1 MSNNKLNIAKTIKV
15 GFNKRSDTYTGML
28 AYIIYY
34 DEKGVLRKEKSWDSW
49 RDHKIDAQ
57 EFPNEPTS
65 GFVLNKKVGDY
76 RSDWNHRMAHIRV
89 YDPRGFEFEIS
100 VENLLY
106 ILQECT
112 STKGKGLEGE
122 FVYAWDGTTL
132 VLLPTDSVEYQ
143 ESKVF
148 TDHKLSKVAK
158 GDMIPG
164 CVYMNKDMENVLYL
178 GREDYYEFETNY
190 QEAGYE
196 YSYSYANKGKKH
208 VFVYTDKG
216 KEGNY
221 WIQTGFTKIA
231 SKISDAIATDFPE
244 KYEAFKRS
252 FNGSPVTKITF
263 EEITP
268 VIEESYGHK
277 RIANCYSTYAKKGDK
292 YYSFST
298 DRIVD
303 DKIAILY
310 NTEHTISDG
319 KLLIA
324 KRDYGRTSYG
334 YNSNYG
340 YNGYVNKELILLSDL
355 KLYVPTIHNE
365 YGNSKKIR

>member
-122 FVYAWDGTTL
+122 FVYAWDGTNL
-132 VLLPTDSVEYQ
+132 ILLPTESVEYQ
-143 ESKVF
+143 SSKVF
-148 TDHKLSKVAK
+148 TDHKLSKVSK
-158 GDMIPG
+158 SDMIPG

-178 GREDYYEFETNY
+178 GREDYYEFETDYGFDNDKYTAY
-190 QEAGYE
+190 QQV
-196 YSYSYANKGKKH
+196 NKGKKH
-208 VFVYTDKG
+208 VFLHTDKDKAG
-216 KEGNY
+216 KY

-231 SKISDAIATDFPE
+231 SKLSDAISSDFAEEYE
-244 KYEAFKRS
+244 KLKQS
-252 FNGSPVTKITF
+252 FYGSPVTKVTF
-263 EEITP
+263 EEVVPEI
-268 VIEESYGHK
+268 VNHYGHTRVMGYGYFSSK
-277 RIANCYSTYAKKGDK
+277 DGK
-292 YYSFST
+292 YYEF
-298 DRIVD
+298 D
-303 DKIAILY
+303 Y
-310 NTEHTISDG
+310 NLS
-319 KLLIA
+319 LIH
-324 KRDYGRTSYG
+324 
-334 YNSNYG
+334 
-340 YNGYVNKELILLSDL
+340 I
-355 KLYVPTIHNE
+355 
-365 YGNSKKIR
+365 

>member
-49 RDHKIDAQ
+49 RDHKIAAQ
-57 EFPNEPTS
+57 EFANEPTS

-76 RSDWNHRMAHIRV
+76 KSDWNHRMAHIRV

-143 ESKVF
+143 ASKVF
-148 TDHKLSKVAK
+148 TDHKLSKVSKA
-158 GDMIPG
+158 DMIPG

-178 GREDYYEFETNY
+178 GREDYYEFDTNFSV
-190 QEAGYE
+190 EGYE
-196 YSYSYANKGKKH
+196 YCYSSVNRGKKH
-208 VFVYTDKG
+208 VFVYTDKNKAG
-216 KEGNY
+216 QY

-231 SKISDAIATDFPE
+231 SKISDTISTDFPQE
-244 KYEAFKRS
+244 FENYKQS
-252 FNGSPVTKITF
+252 FYGSPVTKITF
-263 EEITP
+263 EECEPKI
-268 VIEESYGHK
+268 SSSGYGW
-277 RIANCYSTYAKKGDK
+277 TYLENRYDTVMKKNNK
-292 YYSFST
+292 YYRFND
-298 DRIVD
+298 DRIIDNSMSYYLTNEYSVD
-303 DKIAILY
+303 DCTLRIHKL
-310 NTEHTISDG
+310 SDDARRYYYSNS
-319 KLLIA
+319 A
-324 KRDYGRTSYG
+324 KETVS
-334 YNSNYG
+334 
-340 YNGYVNKELILLSDL
+340 IQDL
-355 KLYVPTIHNE
+355 KLYIPTYHNE
-365 YGNSKKIR
+365 YGKTHKVR

>member
-34 DEKGVLRKEKSWDSW
+34 DEKGILRKEKSWESW
-49 RDHKIDAQ
+49 RDKKIDAQ

-76 RSDWNHRMAHIRV
+76 KSDWNHRMAHIRV

-143 ESKVF
+143 ASKVF
-148 TDHKLSKVAK
+148 TDHKLSKVSK
-158 GDMIPG
+158 GDMVPG

-178 GREDYYEFETNY
+178 GREDYYELETNY
-190 QEAGYE
+190 NEPGYD
-196 YSYSYANKGKKH
+196 YSYSYVNKGKKH

-216 KEGNY
+216 REGTY
-221 WIQTGFTKIA
+221 WVQTGFTKIA

-244 KYEAFKRS
+244 KYETFKQS
-252 FNGSPVTKITF
+252 FYGSPVTKITF
-263 EEITP
+263 DEIDYTISSP
-268 VIEESYGHK
+268 YGHK
-277 RIANCYSTYAKKGDK
+277 RIEPSYGAYVKKDNK
-292 YYSFST
+292 YYSYDLES
-298 DRIVD
+298 IVD
-303 DKIAILY
+303 DKIGVWY
-310 NTEHTISDG
+310 HTEHTVDG
-319 KLLIA
+319 CKLLIS
-324 KRDYGRTSYG
+324 KRDNSRYG
-334 YNSNYG
+334 YSWNNT
-340 YNGYVNKELILLSDL
+340 NKGVIPISDF
-355 KLYVPTIHNE
+355 KLYVPTAHNE
-365 YGNSKKIR
+365 YGNTKKFR